1 MTNEYV
7 TRMARELR
15 RASAQH
21 QAPIWKA
28 LSEHA
33 LKSSTRTTNIRDI
46 SRLTRDGDAVAFPGK
61 VLGTG
66 GISHR
71 ITLFCFGIS
80 ESAAGKVVEAGGRI
94 VDHGT
99 MISERPT
106 GQGVV
111 LLG

>member
-15 RASAQH
+15 RAATQNE
-21 QAPIWKA
+21 APIWKA

-33 LKSSTRTTNIRDI
+33 LKRSGRTTNIKQIARW
-46 SRLTRDGDAVAFPGK
+46 TGDGDAVAFPGK

-66 GISHR
+66 GISHK

-80 ESAAGKVVEAGGRI
+80 ESAATKVVEAGGRV

-106 GQGVV
+106 GRGVV